1 MAEMYFILNFARD
14 IFYDSDDDEE
24 NETVKIA
31 KVEEYAEEI
40 VPCFSDKT
48 FKMHFRITPNTFEVL
63 LIKICNIQNDNNI
76 IHIGNKPLPMDKQLM
91 ITLWCLSNIE
101 SFR

>member
-1 MAEMYFILNFARD
+1 MAEVYFILNFARD

-48 FKMHFRITPNTFEVL
+48 FKMHF
-63 LIKICNIQNDNNI
+63 
-76 IHIGNKPLPMDKQLM
+76 
-91 ITLWCLSNIE
+91 
-101 SFR
+101 

>member
-1 MAEMYFILNFARD
+1 LIEVITIAEMYFILNFARD

-40 VPCFSDKT
+40 VPRFSDKT

-63 LIKICNIQNDNNI
+63 LIKICNIQNDNNERYVTL
-76 IHIGNKPLPMDKQLM
+76 NFNLM
-91 ITLWCLSNIE
+91 ILAE
-101 SFR
+101 